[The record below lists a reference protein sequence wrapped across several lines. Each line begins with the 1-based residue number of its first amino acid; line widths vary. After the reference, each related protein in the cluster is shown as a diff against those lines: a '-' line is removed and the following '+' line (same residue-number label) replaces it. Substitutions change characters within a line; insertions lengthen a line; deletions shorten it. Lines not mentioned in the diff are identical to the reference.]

1 MHELGLAE
9 GIMTVA
15 IDMSG
20 ERPVN
25 RIVVRIGEEQ
35 RIVPDSLEF
44 GFQLLAEGTACEG
57 AVLQCIV
64 VPGIDVLVDEVELG
78 GDPPTILRRPGAP
91 VVEPPMSM
99 STPATTAPVRRLQH
113 QRTHQEESR
122 WGSCSAVRRA
132 LSARLRSG

>member
-15 IDMSG
+15 NDMAG
-20 ERPVN
+20 ERSVT

-57 AVLQCIV
+57 ATLHCV
-64 VPGIDVLVDEVELG
+64 VIPGIEVLVDEVELA
-78 GDPPTILRRPGAP
+78 GDPPTILRRPGAS
-91 VVEPPMSM
+91 VAEPPHAHEHAGHNGAS
-99 STPATTAPVRRLQH
+99 TAPV
-113 QRTHQEESR
+113 T
-122 WGSCSAVRRA
+122 SA
-132 LSARLRSG
+132 LTPGGT

>member
-64 VPGIDVLVDEVELG
+64 VPGIEVLVDEVELG

-91 VVEPPMSM
+91 VVERPHVHEHTGHNGAIPA
-99 STPATTAPVRRLQH
+99 PAT
-113 QRTHQEESR
+113 
-122 WGSCSAVRRA
+122 SAHTP
-132 LSARLRSG
+132 GGI

>member
-15 IDMSG
+15 IDMADG
-20 ERPVN
+20 RTVT

-44 GFQLLAEGTACEG
+44 GFQLLAEGTNC
-57 AVLQCIV
+57 AVAALQCLS
-64 VPGIDVLVDEVELG
+64 VPGIEVLVDEVELE

-91 VVEPPMSM
+91 VVEPPHAHAHAGRNGVSPAPMPSA
-99 STPATTAPVRRLQH
+99 STQGGT
-113 QRTHQEESR
+113 
-122 WGSCSAVRRA
+122 
-132 LSARLRSG
+132 